1 MDLAQLFDQIHHDRL
16 IARVGEHL
24 PDRRILR
31 VTGKTLRT
39 GVLANGLITRRARAG
54 GRNGDQ
60 GWRTGVVQRPVDWL
74 VNRGDNR
81 AARMVALL
89 IDIPANDDDAELA
102 AFPGDMAVS
111 IVLPT
116 TPEALIN
123 EPFT

>member
-1 MDLAQLFDQIHHDRL
+1 
-16 IARVGEHL
+16 
-24 PDRRILR
+24 
-31 VTGKTLRT
+31 
-39 GVLANGLITRRARAG
+39 
-54 GRNGDQ
+54 
-60 GWRTGVVQRPVDWL
+60 
-74 VNRGDNR
+74 
-81 AARMVALL
+81 MVALL